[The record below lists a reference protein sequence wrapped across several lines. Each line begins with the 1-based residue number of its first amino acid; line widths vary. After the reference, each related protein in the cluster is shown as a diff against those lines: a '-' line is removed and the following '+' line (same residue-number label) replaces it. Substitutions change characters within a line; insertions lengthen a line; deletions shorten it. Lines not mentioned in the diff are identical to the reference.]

1 MWSCS
6 FVSVLCS
13 CDWNM
18 YTIRYAVAL
27 SKQRGVK
34 RTAGDAL
41 CDKDQSEDSE
51 VMSEASLEETDML
64 I

>member
-41 CDKDQSEDSE
+41 CDEDSE

-64 I
+64 M